1 MKSGGRLAIS
11 DVVATA
17 VMPETLRRDLAASTG
32 CVAGAAL
39 VDDLHAMLKNTGFTN
54 IRIQPKDTS
63 REFVREWMPGSSA
76 SDYVVC
82 AVIEA

>member
-1 MKSGGRLAIS
+1 
-11 DVVATA
+11 
-17 VMPETLRRDLAASTG
+17 
-32 CVAGAAL
+32 
-39 VDDLHAMLKNTGFTN
+39 MLKSAGFTN